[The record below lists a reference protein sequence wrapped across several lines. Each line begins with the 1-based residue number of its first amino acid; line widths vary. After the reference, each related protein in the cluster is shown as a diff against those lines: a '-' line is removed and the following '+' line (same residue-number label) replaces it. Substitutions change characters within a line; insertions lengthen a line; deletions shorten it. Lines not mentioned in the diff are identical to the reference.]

1 MNKIIFYIF
10 FILYTLFILYNINK
24 YYSNKENDFYYINNI
39 YNNKINYY
47 NNAYVI
53 NLNSQTDRWIQINKD
68 FKNSSINLVR
78 LPAIRYIGGELIIR
92 GHTGCGLSFMKAVH
106 YAKKNNLNTILIFED
121 DNKPLKDFDKRWNI
135 IKRWLD
141 KNLDKWDIF
150 NGGARLK
157 DWNQYDTK
165 KQSINVFKTKMIY
178 EIENSEYLFQ
188 TNEIMSTN
196 WIYINKN
203 AYDKVLKWQLFVNNR
218 KDYVFKPIDAYLGNI
233 EYFKSVFCIPHLA
246 LQYDGQSSTETF
258 YRKFN
263 EVDKKLI
270 EIFDEIYIKE
280 ALYNNL

>member
-1 MNKIIFYIF
+1 
-10 FILYTLFILYNINK
+10 
-24 YYSNKENDFYYINNI
+24 
-39 YNNKINYY
+39 
-47 NNAYVI
+47 
-53 NLNSQTDRWIQINKD
+53 
-68 FKNSSINLVR
+68 
-78 LPAIRYIGGELIIR
+78 
-92 GHTGCGLSFMKAVH
+92 
-106 YAKKNNLNTILIFED
+106 
-121 DNKPLKDFDKRWNI
+121 
-135 IKRWLD
+135 
-141 KNLDKWDIF
+141 
-150 NGGARLK
+150 
-157 DWNQYDTK
+157 
-165 KQSINVFKTKMIY
+165 MIY